1 MDFNKPT
8 KIILQNDNNVFSWE
22 TDHSDVT
29 LTEIFTA
36 FKGLLVA
43 MSFYDDQVLEAM
55 RDFANE
61 YLDNEADEEC

>member
-8 KIILQNDNNVFSWE
+8 KITLQNDNNVFSWE